1 MSLQPA
7 VVTDIARDAYVFA
20 YPLVLGD
27 LTMRKITNVTEP
39 RQPFGPLGVLAHA
52 RGLPG
57 PEFRVVIRPN
67 VDTLYTS
74 AYLDLGPEP
83 TILTIPQ
90 TERYTMVP
98 LYDLWSN
105 VFAVPGSRTTGT
117 ERTRHFL
124 LAGPGWTGQVPDGV
138 ERIDVPT
145 RFMSFIGR
153 TQVNGVDDLPAVH
166 LFQDGMALTPLSQWG
181 QEPSAPVR
189 APLDPDLDMR
199 TPPPDL
205 VAAMSAQD
213 FLTRFTELLNDNPPS
228 IQDYPTLHRLQRL
241 GWSPE
246 AGLDLAGLAP
256 EIAAAVEDGIE
267 QGRQD
272 IVAEYNRLNGEGR
285 LGWIYTTEGG
295 SYGVHYL
302 LRAGVAAWGLGMN
315 LAADAV
321 YPSIAVDADG
331 RLLSGENSYTLTF
344 PAGELPPALAFWSVT
359 AYDDHGFLI
368 ENPLARYALGDRSGI
383 PPRTDGSVELIMQAT
398 DPGGED
404 TARWLPTG
412 PGGFNLMLRVY
423 SPDRAL
429 LDGSWEPPLVRRR

>member
-1 MSLQPA
+1 MALLPA
-7 VVTDIARDAYVFA
+7 VATDIARDAYIYA

-27 LTMRKITNVTEP
+27 LTMRKIINVPEP
-39 RQPFGPLGVLAHA
+39 RQPFGPLGVLSHA
-52 RGLPG
+52 RELPG

-74 AYLDLGPEP
+74 GYLDLAPEP
-83 TILTIPQ
+83 TILTIPA

-117 ERTRHFL
+117 EQTRHFL

-166 LFQDGMALTPLSQWG
+166 AFQDGMALTPLSQWG
-181 QEPSAPVR
+181 REPSAPFQ
-189 APLDPDLDMR
+189 APLDPNLDML

-205 VAAMSAQD
+205 VAAMSTQD
-213 FLTRFTELLNDNPPS
+213 FLTRFTELLTDNPPS
-228 IQDYPTLHRLQRL
+228 IQDYPILHRLQQL
-241 GWSPE
+241 GWSAE
-246 AGLDLAGLAP
+246 TGLDLAALTP
-256 EIAAAVEDGIE
+256 EIAAAVEAGVE
-267 QGRQD
+267 QGHRD
-272 IVAEYNRLNGEGR
+272 IVGEYNRLNGEGH

-295 SYGVHYL
+295 SYGVNYL

-331 RLLSGENSYTLTF
+331 QLLSGENSYTLTF
-344 PAGELPPALAFWSVT
+344 PAGQLPPALAFWSVT

-383 PPRTDGSVELIMQAT
+383 PARPDGSVELIMQAT
-398 DPGGED
+398 DPGGDD
-404 TARWLPTG
+404 TARWLPSG
-412 PGGFNLMLRVY
+412 AGSFNLMLRVY
-423 SPDRAL
+423 SPERAL